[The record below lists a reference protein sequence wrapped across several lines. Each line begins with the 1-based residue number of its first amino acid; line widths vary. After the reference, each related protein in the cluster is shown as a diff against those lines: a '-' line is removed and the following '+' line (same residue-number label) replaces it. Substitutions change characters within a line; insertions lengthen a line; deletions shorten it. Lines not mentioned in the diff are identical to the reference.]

1 MRVPYPASPT
11 HPPRTND
18 LLSATHCVCVC
29 ACVQMVDTENNDEQ
43 VSATETAAAGKVCV
57 ICNGKS
63 GRPLKGKRCTA
74 DKCKKEYAALWG
86 KTGEM
91 QSAVWAATV
100 PLFVDAAVAQLD
112 VLPRCSAWPPVGIQL
127 PRRL

>member
-18 LLSATHCVCVC
+18 LLSATHCVC

-74 DKCKKEYAALWG
+74 DKCKKEYAALRG
-86 KTGEM
+86 NRGDAVSSVGGD
-91 QSAVWAATV
+91 SAALRGCGGSAA
-100 PLFVDAAVAQLD
+100 
-112 VLPRCSAWPPVGIQL
+112 
-127 PRRL
+127 